1 MSMHHPQ
8 KGWTPLHNACV
19 RGHVKVAEMLLK
31 HGVNTKAKD
40 DYGRAPLHYA
50 CEKGHVK
57 VVEMLLKH
65 GVDAKARD
73 DVSNSIF
80 PDLLEMYGRTAVHYA
95 CDQVY
100 VKVLEMLVEHGAD
113 AKAMDDV
120 STSHLLFRLMM
131 YGRTPLHY
139 ACHTGRVMVV
149 LMLLEHGVDA
159 KAQNKVNTS
168 LFPINLPLLGGRAPL
183 HYACYNGHVKVVETL
198 LEHGVDAEAKDER
211 GETAFDAGRRRGHA
225 NRLEPVFAAH
235 EARLAQLFAWLPP
248 LPSPAPSLESV
259 REGSSTGGGSCTSSS
274 TFMQSFQR
282 DLAGG
287 RCLHS
292 NTALNWPAFKATI
305 TRALGVLDQAVQ
317 VPEALQGCLSQL
329 DPNIDN
335 LESVLE
341 KMQSLTEQIELQP
354 VYLELQNILAKCPAP
369 ATAPTTAFE
378 TPPTDFAAALGK
390 LVMLHNVEPERQE
403 RLTSTNTNIKRRV
416 LALIDALDVVAK
428 AGTTDTALMHR
439 VDTLRQRAQCSDV
452 SAPLSAKSLPEAWE
466 QLCQAHERLSS
477 PKQNGLEQLADW
489 RAEHDYEHQDWY
501 LAFVLHETQ
510 ALLQQLHDMIDWQ
523 AKTLS
528 VVTLCEE
535 YASSITQSS
544 ADQVVS
550 IHEEVAELQKKI
562 QATTA
567 FLAFVSD
574 DMRAGIQANLDEEKE
589 RLSTLQQQLSKAT
602 QVDQLAALAEL
613 LHQHFPALLIF
624 LHPEHSA
631 LGVHLRKVLGPDLP
645 ASLILEAM
653 TEVDQVLTLSC
664 LGQLE
669 LHYNQ
674 NHKVYKARAA
684 LPNRPEQE
692 QDLAVKEYAF
702 AQQHKQNQC
711 RTFLRELRAMRQ
723 LEHPNIVPVFGAL
736 VGVHD
741 GHPSAYLVQPWCTQ
755 GDLQQWLGKARH
767 LATSTVVASLMTQL
781 RMALAFMHSKGLVHR
796 DVKLSNVMLDGDE
809 DQPVVRLGDF
819 DIAKAAAEATMLPC
833 TATASL
839 GTTGYVAPELLFGM
853 GRVGARP
860 AQDAFSFGCVLYN
873 TYMFPQTVPP
883 ARLPTDQLADQCTWD
898 AGAGGA
904 ECSFPHLAAE
914 MCNSTSE
921 LYKETRALLATDPK
935 QRPILFSAGQRVQRP
950 VTTQAVGPAIDV
962 LRDAP
967 ELIPEVVELLQQ
979 LGADGREPSNI
990 AVRRV
995 ERVQNPVLWERY
1007 SAKRWEMLHRITSQ
1021 EHYDQLHTA
1030 TSHQYATPGANG
1042 ERMLIITRALL
1053 GRAYVHP
1060 SPPFGALAPPLLPDA
1075 PNNERFDSV
1084 IATPQRTFR
1093 EVILFDNAQIYPEL
1107 VVYYTA

>member
-1 MSMHHPQ
+1 
-8 KGWTPLHNACV
+8 
-19 RGHVKVAEMLLK
+19 
-31 HGVNTKAKD
+31 
-40 DYGRAPLHYA
+40 
-50 CEKGHVK
+50 
-57 VVEMLLKH
+57 
-65 GVDAKARD
+65 
-73 DVSNSIF
+73 
-80 PDLLEMYGRTAVHYA
+80 
-95 CDQVY
+95 
-100 VKVLEMLVEHGAD
+100 
-113 AKAMDDV
+113 
-120 STSHLLFRLMM
+120 
-131 YGRTPLHY
+131 
-139 ACHTGRVMVV
+139 
-149 LMLLEHGVDA
+149 
-159 KAQNKVNTS
+159 
-168 LFPINLPLLGGRAPL
+168 
-183 HYACYNGHVKVVETL
+183 
-198 LEHGVDAEAKDER
+198 
-211 GETAFDAGRRRGHA
+211 
-225 NRLEPVFAAH
+225 
-235 EARLAQLFAWLPP
+235 
-248 LPSPAPSLESV
+248 
-259 REGSSTGGGSCTSSS
+259 
-274 TFMQSFQR
+274 
-282 DLAGG
+282 
-287 RCLHS
+287 
-292 NTALNWPAFKATI
+292 
-305 TRALGVLDQAVQ
+305 
-317 VPEALQGCLSQL
+317 
-329 DPNIDN
+329 
-335 LESVLE
+335 
-341 KMQSLTEQIELQP
+341 
-354 VYLELQNILAKCPAP
+354 
-369 ATAPTTAFE
+369 
-378 TPPTDFAAALGK
+378 
-390 LVMLHNVEPERQE
+390 MLHNVEPERQE
-403 RLTSTNTNIKRRV
+403 RLTSTDTNIKRRV
-416 LALIDALDVVAK
+416 LALIDALDAVAK
-428 AGTTDTALMHR
+428 ADTTDTALMHR
-439 VDTLRQRAQCSDV
+439 LDTLRQRAQCSDV

-466 QLCQAHERLSS
+466 RLCQAHERLSS

-528 VVTLCEE
+528 VLTACKE
-535 YASSITQSS
+535 YASDITQSS

-550 IHEEVAELQKKI
+550 IYEEVAELQKKI

-602 QVDQLAALAEL
+602 QVDQVAALAEL

-723 LEHPNIVPVFGAL
+723 LEHPNIVPVLGAL

-767 LATSTVVASLMTQL
+767 LAASTVVASLMTQL

-796 DVKLSNVMLDGDE
+796 DVKLSN
-809 DQPVVRLGDF
+809 
-819 DIAKAAAEATMLPC
+819 
-833 TATASL
+833 
-839 GTTGYVAPELLFGM
+839 
-853 GRVGARP
+853 
-860 AQDAFSFGCVLYN
+860 
-873 TYMFPQTVPP
+873 
-883 ARLPTDQLADQCTWD
+883 
-898 AGAGGA
+898 
-904 ECSFPHLAAE
+904 

-935 QRPILFSAGQRVQRP
+935 QRPSLFSAGQRVQRP

-979 LGADGREPSNI
+979 LSADGRGPSNI

-1030 TSHQYATPGANG
+1030 TVDALSGCPALLRNTPCQERLLLHGIAPDTMLRDKIVRLGFDYRFAGRSSGHNYGLGVYLANHPGKSHQYATPGANG

-1084 IATPQRTFR
+1084 IATPQVTFR
-1093 EVILFDNAQIYPEL
+1093 EVIMFDNAQIYPEL